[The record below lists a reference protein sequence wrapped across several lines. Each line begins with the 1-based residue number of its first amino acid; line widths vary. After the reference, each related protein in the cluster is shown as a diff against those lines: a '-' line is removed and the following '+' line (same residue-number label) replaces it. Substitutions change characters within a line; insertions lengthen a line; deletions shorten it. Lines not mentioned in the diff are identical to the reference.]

1 MTIQDVLLRFDSQ
14 TQAAQI
20 GQALGYST
28 QDLETEKWQTT
39 QATLDLAICVIGE
52 HFAPTGETT
61 EGLNG
66 ELVPVLAGD
75 GKWWVMV
82 RSVVEME
89 LPAQILPF
97 IVERDPANP
106 AIPNQVWA

>member
-1 MTIQDVLLRFDSQ
+1 MIIQDVLLRFDSQ
-14 TQAAQI
+14 LQAAQV

-28 QDLETEKWQTT
+28 QDPETGEWRTT

-52 HFAPTGETT
+52 HYIATGETT

-66 ELVPVLAGD
+66 EPLPLMAGD

-82 RSVVEME
+82 RSLVEME

-97 IVERDPANP
+97 IVERNPADA
-106 AIPNQVWA
+106 AIPNRAWA

>member
-1 MTIQDVLLRFDSQ
+1 MTIQDVLLRFDTQ
-14 TQAAQI
+14 TQAAQV

-28 QDLETEKWQTT
+28 QDPETGNWQTT

-52 HFAPTGETT
+52 HYKPTGQTT
-61 EGLNG
+61 TGPNG
-66 ELVPVLAGD
+66 DPVPVFAGD

-82 RSVVEME
+82 RSLVEIE
-89 LPAQILPF
+89 LPAQILAY
-97 IVERDPANP
+97 IVERDPENP

>member
-14 TQAAQI
+14 LQAAQI

-28 QDLETEKWQTT
+28 QDPDSGEWQTT

-52 HFAPTGETT
+52 HYTPTGETT
-61 EGLNG
+61 EGPSG
-66 ELVPVLAGD
+66 ELVSVMAGD

-82 RSVVEME
+82 RSLVEIE
-89 LPAQILPF
+89 LPAQILPY
-97 IVERDPANP
+97 IVERDPENP

>member
-1 MTIQDVLLRFDSQ
+1 MIDLLLKFPSQ
-14 TQAAQI
+14 LVAAQV

-28 QDLETEKWQTT
+28 QDLDTGEWQTT

-52 HFAPTGETT
+52 HYAPTGETT
-61 EGLNG
+61 EGPNG
-66 ELVPVLAGD
+66 EQVPVFAND

-82 RSVVEME
+82 RSLVEIE

-106 AIPNQVWA
+106 AIPKQVWA

>member
-1 MTIQDVLLRFDSQ
+1 MTIQDVLLRFDTQ

-28 QDLETEKWQTT
+28 QDLDTGEWQTT
-39 QATLDLAICVIGE
+39 QATLELAICVIGE
-52 HFAPTGETT
+52 HYAPTGETT
-61 EGLNG
+61 EGPNG
-66 ELVPVLAGD
+66 EQVPVFAGD

-82 RSVVEME
+82 RSLVEIE
-89 LPAQILPF
+89 LPVQILPY
-97 IVERDPANP
+97 IVERDPANL

>member
-1 MTIQDVLLRFDSQ
+1 MTIRDVLLRFDSQ

-20 GQALGYST
+20 SQGLGYST
-28 QDLETEKWQTT
+28 QDPDTGEWKTT

-52 HFAPTGETT
+52 HYLPAGETT
-61 EGLNG
+61 TGLNG
-66 ELVPVLAGD
+66 EPVPVLAGD

-82 RSVVEME
+82 RSLVEIQ
-89 LPAQILPF
+89 LPAQILPY

>member
-28 QDLETEKWQTT
+28 QDTDTGEWKTT

-52 HFAPTGETT
+52 HYKPTGETT
-61 EGLNG
+61 EGPSG
-66 ELVPVLAGD
+66 ELVPVMAGD

-82 RSVVEME
+82 RSLVEIE
-89 LPAQILPF
+89 LPAEILPF
-97 IVERDPANP
+97 IGERDPANP

>member
-1 MTIQDVLLRFDSQ
+1 MINLLLKFPSQ
-14 TQAAQI
+14 LQAAQI

-28 QDLETEKWQTT
+28 QDPETGEWRTT

-52 HFAPTGETT
+52 HYAPTGETT
-61 EGLNG
+61 TGPSG
-66 ELVPVLAGD
+66 EPVPVMAGD

-82 RSVVEME
+82 RSLVDMSI
-89 LPAQILPF
+89 PAEILPF
-97 IVERDPANP
+97 IVERNPENP

>member
-1 MTIQDVLLRFDSQ
+1 MIIQDVLLRFDSQ
-14 TQAAQI
+14 LQAAQV

-28 QDLETEKWQTT
+28 QDPETGEWKTT

-52 HFAPTGETT
+52 HYTATGETT
-61 EGLNG
+61 EGPNG
-66 ELVPVLAGD
+66 ESVPVMAGD

-82 RSVVEME
+82 RSLVEME

-97 IVERDPANP
+97 IVERDPENP
-106 AIPNQVWA
+106 AIPNRVWA

>member
-1 MTIQDVLLRFDSQ
+1 MSIQDVLLRFDSQ
-14 TQAAQI
+14 FQAAQV

-28 QDLETEKWQTT
+28 QDPETGDWQTT

-52 HFAPTGETT
+52 HYTPTRETT
-61 EGLNG
+61 MGPNG
-66 ELVPVLAGD
+66 DSVPVLAGD

-82 RSVVEME
+82 RSLVEIE
-89 LPAQILPF
+89 LPAQILPY

>member
-1 MTIQDVLLRFDSQ
+1 MNIQDVLLRFDSQ
-14 TQAAQI
+14 LQAAQI

-28 QDLETEKWQTT
+28 QDLETGEWETT

-52 HFAPTGETT
+52 HYAPTGGTT
-61 EGLNG
+61 EGPSG
-66 ELVPVLAGD
+66 EPVLVMAGD

-82 RSVVEME
+82 RSLVEIE
-89 LPAQILPF
+89 LPAEILPF
-97 IVERDPANP
+97 IVERDPTDP

>member
-14 TQAAQI
+14 LQAAQI
-20 GQALGYST
+20 GQGLGYST
-28 QDLETEKWQTT
+28 QDPKTGEWHTT

-52 HFAPTGETT
+52 HYLPTGETT
-61 EGLNG
+61 TGPSG
-66 ELVPVLAGD
+66 EPVPVMAGD

-82 RSVVEME
+82 RSLVEIE
-89 LPAQILPF
+89 LPAEILPF

>member
-1 MTIQDVLLRFDSQ
+1 MTIQDVLLRFNSQ
-14 TQAAQI
+14 LQAAQI

-28 QDLETEKWQTT
+28 QDPESGEWKTT

-52 HFAPTGETT
+52 HYAPTGETT
-61 EGLNG
+61 TGPSG
-66 ELVPVLAGD
+66 EPVPVMAGD

-82 RSVVEME
+82 RSLVEIE
-89 LPAQILPF
+89 LPAQILQF
-97 IVERDPANP
+97 IVERDSDNP